1 MGNEKSAANRS
12 VNFSIDGRSFT
23 VEDPHQTSAGL
34 LRLAG
39 LDPALYDLAR
49 MRPGHAEPKRFMDD
63 QPVQVHDGDEFVSIR
78 QRADVV

>member
-1 MGNEKSAANRS
+1 MANEQSAANRS
-12 VNFSIDGRSFT
+12 VSFSIDGRTFT
-23 VEDPHQTSAGL
+23 AEDPHQTAADL

-49 MRPGHAEPKRFMDD
+49 MRAGDAEPKRFKDD